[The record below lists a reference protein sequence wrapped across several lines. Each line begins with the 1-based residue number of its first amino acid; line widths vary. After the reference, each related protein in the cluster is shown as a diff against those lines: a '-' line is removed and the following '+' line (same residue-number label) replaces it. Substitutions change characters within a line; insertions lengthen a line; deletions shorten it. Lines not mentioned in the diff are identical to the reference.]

1 MSLHCTRMIPMNTQ
15 DIYKDKIQKESFKPS
30 ISDTI
35 EHGFR
40 HTWSNLGS
48 MIILALIYTIIYC
61 ATTALLILGLGIPFS
76 FDGEESIEP
85 KINVFFLASAV
96 IIMIVMSIFMMSVYR
111 GFIVTDDQEKV
122 NLSQFFSFDKNVVM
136 GFATIIVSNIIM
148 LIPVGVLFAFA
159 FSSTSFESN
168 TPVVVASILFI
179 VIEILLAFY
188 LSYSPFY
195 SLEDG
200 VGPFTAMK
208 RSFEDVSQ
216 NPLYILG
223 TAMLMFIISMIGS
236 FFIITIIFVVPMS
249 MVISAHIYRN
259 ISRHRN
265 DDVVANLDRMYSP
278 TVDPIEDT
286 AMKDFN
292 NVMKEKNT
300 NNKM

>member
-1 MSLHCTRMIPMNTQ
+1 
-15 DIYKDKIQKESFKPS
+15 
-30 ISDTI
+30 
-35 EHGFR
+35 
-40 HTWSNLGS
+40 
-48 MIILALIYTIIYC
+48 
-61 ATTALLILGLGIPFS
+61 
-76 FDGEESIEP
+76 
-85 KINVFFLASAV
+85 
-96 IIMIVMSIFMMSVYR
+96 MSIFMMSTYR
-111 GFIVTDDQEKV
+111 GFITTDNQEKV
-122 NLSQFFSFDKNVVM
+122 NLSQFFSLNKNIFM
-136 GFATIIVSNIIM
+136 GFATVVITDIIM
-148 LIPVGVLFAFA
+148 LIPVGMFFA
-159 FSSTSFESN
+159 FSSISFESN
-168 TPVVVASILFI
+168 TPAIVASILLI
-179 VIEILLAFY
+179 VVEILLAFY

-223 TAMLMFIISMIGS
+223 TAILMFIISMIGS

-265 DDVVANLDRMYSP
+265 DDVVANIDRMHSP

-300 NNKM
+300 DNKL

>member
-35 EHGFR
+35 EHGFH

-48 MIILALIYTIIYC
+48 MIILALIYTIIYF

-85 KINVFFLASAV
+85 KINVFFLASA
-96 IIMIVMSIFMMSVYR
+96 IIMMIIMSIFMMSTYR
-111 GFIVTDDQEKV
+111 GFITTDNQEKV
-122 NLSQFFSFDKNVVM
+122 NLSQFFSLNKNIFM
-136 GFATIIVSNIIM
+136 GFATVIVTDIIM
-148 LIPVGVLFAFA
+148 LIPVGAFFA

-168 TPVVVASILFI
+168 TPVVIASILFI

-223 TAMLMFIISMIGS
+223 TAILMFIISMIGS

-265 DDVVANLDRMYSP
+265 DDVVANLDRMHSP

-292 NVMKEKNT
+292 NVMKEK
-300 NNKM
+300 KYKQ

>member
-1 MSLHCTRMIPMNTQ
+1 MIPMNTQ

-35 EHGFR
+35 EHGFY

-48 MIILALIYTIIYC
+48 MIILALIYTIIYF

-85 KINVFFLASAV
+85 KINVFFLASA
-96 IIMIVMSIFMMSVYR
+96 IIMMIIMSIFMMSTYR
-111 GFIVTDDQEKV
+111 GFITTDNQEKV
-122 NLSQFFSFDKNVVM
+122 NLSQFFSLNKNIFM
-136 GFATIIVSNIIM
+136 GFATVIVTDIIM
-148 LIPVGVLFAFA
+148 LIPVGAFFA

-168 TPVVVASILFI
+168 TPVVIASILFI

-223 TAMLMFIISMIGS
+223 TAILMFIISMIGS

-265 DDVVANLDRMYSP
+265 DDVVANLDRMHSP

>member
-1 MSLHCTRMIPMNTQ
+1 MNTQ

-61 ATTALLILGLGIPFS
+61 VTTALLILGFGVPFS

-85 KINVFFLASAV
+85 KINVFFLASS
-96 IIMIVMSIFMMSVYR
+96 IIMMIIMSIFMMSTYR
-111 GFIVTDDQEKV
+111 GFITTDNQEKV
-122 NLSQFFSFDKNVVM
+122 NLSQFFSLNKNIFM
-136 GFATIIVSNIIM
+136 GFATVIVTDIIM
-148 LIPVGVLFAFA
+148 LIPVGMFFA
-159 FSSTSFESN
+159 FSSISFESN
-168 TPVVVASILFI
+168 TPAVVASILLI
-179 VIEILLAFY
+179 VVEILLAFY

-223 TAMLMFIISMIGS
+223 TAILMFIISMIGS

-249 MVISAHIYRN
+249 MVISARIYRN

-265 DDVVANLDRMYSP
+265 DDVVANLDRMHSP

-300 NNKM
+300 SNKM

>member
-1 MSLHCTRMIPMNTQ
+1 MNTQ

-40 HTWSNLGS
+40 HTWLNLGS
-48 MIILALIYTIIYC
+48 MIVLALIYTIIYF
-61 ATTALLILGLGIPFS
+61 ATTALLILGFGVPFS

-85 KINVFFLASAV
+85 KINVFFLASAAIMV
-96 IIMIVMSIFMMSVYR
+96 IIMSIFMMSTYR
-111 GFIVTDDQEKV
+111 GFITTDNQEKV
-122 NLSQFFSFDKNVVM
+122 NLSQFFSLNKNIFM
-136 GFATIIVSNIIM
+136 GFATVVITDIIM
-148 LIPVGVLFAFA
+148 LIPVGMFFA
-159 FSSTSFESN
+159 FSSISFESN
-168 TPVVVASILFI
+168 TPAVVASILLI
-179 VIEILLAFY
+179 VVEILLAFY

-216 NPLYILG
+216 NPLYILV
-223 TAMLMFIISMIGS
+223 TAILMFIISMIGS

-249 MVISAHIYRN
+249 MVISAHVYRN

-265 DDVVANLDRMYSP
+265 DDVVANIDKIHSS
-278 TVDPIEDT
+278 TTAPIEDT

-300 NNKM
+300 DNKL

>member
-15 DIYKDKIQKESFKPS
+15 DIYKDKIQKERFKPS

-40 HTWSNLGS
+40 HTWLNLGS
-48 MIILALIYTIIYC
+48 MIVLALIYTVIYFT
-61 ATTALLILGLGIPFS
+61 TTALLILGFGVPFS
-76 FDGEESIEP
+76 FDGGESIEP

-96 IIMIVMSIFMMSVYR
+96 IMVIIMSIFMMSTYR
-111 GFIVTDDQEKV
+111 GFITTDNQEKV
-122 NLSQFFSFDKNVVM
+122 NLSQFFSLNKNIFM
-136 GFATIIVSNIIM
+136 GFATVVITDIIM
-148 LIPVGVLFAFA
+148 LIPVGMFFA
-159 FSSTSFESN
+159 FSSISFESN
-168 TPVVVASILFI
+168 TPAIVASILLI
-179 VIEILLAFY
+179 VVEILLAFY

-223 TAMLMFIISMIGS
+223 TAILMFIISMIGS

-265 DDVVANLDRMYSP
+265 DDVVANIDRMHSP

-300 NNKM
+300 DNKL

>member
-1 MSLHCTRMIPMNTQ
+1 MNTQ

-61 ATTALLILGLGIPFS
+61 ATTALLILGFGVPFS

-85 KINVFFLASAV
+85 KINVFFLASA
-96 IIMIVMSIFMMSVYR
+96 IIMMIIMSIFMMSTYR
-111 GFIVTDDQEKV
+111 GFITTDNQEKV
-122 NLSQFFSFDKNVVM
+122 NLSQFFSLNKNIFM
-136 GFATIIVSNIIM
+136 GFATVIVTDIIM
-148 LIPVGVLFAFA
+148 LIPVGAFFA

-168 TPVVVASILFI
+168 TPVVIASILFI

-223 TAMLMFIISMIGS
+223 TAILMFIISMIGS

-265 DDVVANLDRMYSP
+265 DDVVANLDRMHSP

>member
-1 MSLHCTRMIPMNTQ
+1 M
-15 DIYKDKIQKESFKPS
+15 YKDKIQKESFKPS

-40 HTWSNLGS
+40 HTWSNIGS
-48 MIILALIYTIIYC
+48 MIVLALIYTIIYC
-61 ATTALLILGLGIPFS
+61 ATTALLVLGFGVPFS

-85 KINVFFLASAV
+85 KINVFFLASA
-96 IIMIVMSIFMMSVYR
+96 IIMMIIMSIFMMSMYR
-111 GFIVTDDQEKV
+111 GFIITDNQEKV
-122 NLSQFFSFDKNVVM
+122 NLSQFFTLNKNIFM
-136 GFATIIVSNIIM
+136 GFVTVIISDIVM
-148 LIPVGVLFAFA
+148 LIPVVVFLALA
-159 FSSTSFESN
+159 FSSSSFDSN
-168 TPVVVASILFI
+168 THVVVSSILFI

-223 TAMLMFIISMIGS
+223 TIILMFIISMIGS

-249 MVISAHIYRN
+249 MVISAHVYRN

-265 DDVVANLDRMYSP
+265 DDVVANIDKMYSS
-278 TVDPIEDT
+278 TTTPIEDT

-300 NNKM
+300 DNKL

>member
-1 MSLHCTRMIPMNTQ
+1 MNTQ

-40 HTWSNLGS
+40 HTWLNLGS
-48 MIILALIYTIIYC
+48 MIVLALIYTIIYF
-61 ATTALLILGLGIPFS
+61 ATTALLILGFGVPFS

-85 KINVFFLASAV
+85 KINVFFLASAA
-96 IIMIVMSIFMMSVYR
+96 IMVIVMSIFMMSTYR
-111 GFIVTDDQEKV
+111 GFITTDNQEKV
-122 NLSQFFSFDKNVVM
+122 NLSQFFSLNKNIFM
-136 GFATIIVSNIIM
+136 GFATVVITDIIM
-148 LIPVGVLFAFA
+148 LIPVGMFFA
-159 FSSTSFESN
+159 FSSISFESN
-168 TPVVVASILFI
+168 TPAVVASILLI
-179 VIEILLAFY
+179 VVEILLAFY

-216 NPLYILG
+216 NPLYILV
-223 TAMLMFIISMIGS
+223 TAILMFIISMIGS

-249 MVISAHIYRN
+249 MVVSAHIYRN

-265 DDVVANLDRMYSP
+265 DDVVANLDRMHSP

-292 NVMKEKNT
+292 NVMKEKST
-300 NNKM
+300 DNKL

>member
-1 MSLHCTRMIPMNTQ
+1 MNTQ
-15 DIYKDKIQKESFKPS
+15 DIYKDKIQKERFKPS

-40 HTWSNLGS
+40 HTWLNLGS
-48 MIILALIYTIIYC
+48 MIVLALIYTVIYFT
-61 ATTALLILGLGIPFS
+61 TTALLILGFGVPFS
-76 FDGEESIEP
+76 FDGGESIEP

-96 IIMIVMSIFMMSVYR
+96 IMVIIMSIFMMSTYR
-111 GFIVTDDQEKV
+111 GFITTDNQEKV
-122 NLSQFFSFDKNVVM
+122 NLSQFFSLNKNIFM
-136 GFATIIVSNIIM
+136 GFATVVITDIIM
-148 LIPVGVLFAFA
+148 LIPVGMFFA
-159 FSSTSFESN
+159 FSSISFESN
-168 TPVVVASILFI
+168 TPAIVASILLI
-179 VIEILLAFY
+179 VVEILLAFY

-223 TAMLMFIISMIGS
+223 TAILMFIISMIGS

-265 DDVVANLDRMYSP
+265 DDVVANIDRMHSP

-300 NNKM
+300 DNKL